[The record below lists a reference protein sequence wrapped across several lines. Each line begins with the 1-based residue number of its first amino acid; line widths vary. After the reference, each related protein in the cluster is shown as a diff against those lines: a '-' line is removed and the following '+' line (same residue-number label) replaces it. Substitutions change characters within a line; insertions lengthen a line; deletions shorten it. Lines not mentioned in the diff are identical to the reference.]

1 MASPY
6 SDRRDSFPKIQRQ
19 GLIESKQPP
28 NLTYLEDSGFDIR
41 ELTRDTGNERQFY
54 RNSPPTIVGYRKS
67 GSQSSSRNNSPV
79 QRRFEV
85 GGRFSRIHVQVRLL
99 C

>member
-1 MASPY
+1 MASSY
-6 SDRRDSFPKIQRQ
+6 TDRRDSLPKIQKQ
-19 GLIESKQPP
+19 GLMESKHQS

-41 ELTRDTGNERQFY
+41 ELTRDAGNERQFY

-67 GSQSSSRNNSPV
+67 GSQNNSRNNSPI

-85 GGRFSRIHVQVRLL
+85 SYGASVRV
-99 C
+99 